1 MAESATAEEKTTWR
15 SAAIATSATAE
26 EMTKV
31 AISITAMAGS
41 ATAEK

>member
-31 AISITAMAGS
+31 AI
-41 ATAEK
+41 